1 MTLVIQV
8 MMVLAAL
15 LASISSTAA
24 QGHPTELW
32 NPSDHVQLDLPLH
45 ELVVAAKTSATE
57 ATEAHKRLEVAMKD
71 MPSGAALKTLSAD
84 LAKAASAASPQQAKR
99 KLATPT
105 SFTCESFAAFSPWSM
120 CSDIVDYPFLM
131 ETSSSLAAMETAV
144 RAMLPTASLGL
155 IGNLCLDSLKRK
167 VCADVYRPCVTG
179 GKHVCA
185 RRYSILC
192 SCDNKL

>member
-1 MTLVIQV
+1 MTLVVHLMI
-8 MMVLAAL
+8 VLAAL
-15 LASISSTAA
+15 LASTSSTAA

-32 NPSDHVQLDLPLH
+32 NPSDHVQLDLSLH
-45 ELVVAAKTSATE
+45 ELVMAAKTSATE
-57 ATEAHKRLEVAMKD
+57 ATESHKRLEVAMKD
-71 MPSGAALKTLSAD
+71 MPSGASLKTLSAE
-84 LAKAASAASPQQAKR
+84 LAKAASAASPPQARR

-131 ETSSSLAAMETAV
+131 ETASSLAAMETAV
-144 RAMLPTASLGL
+144 RAMLPTASLGM

-167 VCADVYRPCVTG
+167 VCADIYRPCVTG
-179 GKHVCA
+179 GKHVRA
-185 RRYSILC
+185 WRYSILC